1 MPKNGEGKILDGQK
15 AITGVAD
22 RLGILMGENL
32 SVAPEVIT
40 LEQLNSG
47 QYQGKRVQVQKIHFT
62 ETNNSAVWLGTH
74 AITDNERTGYVL
86 TLEGA
91 AFKNSDPSSQPTFRY
106 WGSGSP

>member
-1 MPKNGEGKILDGQK
+1 
-15 AITGVAD
+15 
-22 RLGILMGENL
+22 MGENL

-62 ETNNSAVWLGTH
+62 ETDNSAVWLGTH

-91 AFKNSDPSSQPTFRY
+91 AFKNQTLPAGQLSVTGVVGAHNSIQPQVYVEDIYKSF
-106 WGSGSP
+106 